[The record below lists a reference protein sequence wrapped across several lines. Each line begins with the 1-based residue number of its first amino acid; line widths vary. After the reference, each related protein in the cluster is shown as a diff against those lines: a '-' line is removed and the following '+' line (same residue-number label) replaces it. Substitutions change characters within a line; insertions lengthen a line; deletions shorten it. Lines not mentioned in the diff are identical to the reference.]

1 MREEFRNEMRALE
14 ETLTM
19 MARSAAK
26 AMDRASKSLR
36 DANLGLAES
45 VIDADSNIDAF
56 ERQIEEMTI
65 SLLARQAPVASD
77 LRTVVTALR
86 IGTIL
91 ERMGDLARHV
101 AYIARGRFPQ
111 TAVDGKAY
119 DLLVKMSEE
128 AAHTGKKVE
137 QMIENQDI
145 DLAKQIE
152 MEDDRLDELHRETF
166 DLVLDENNDLT
177 RQTVV
182 DVVLL
187 GRFLER
193 YGDQGVNAARNMR
206 FLITGLH
213 VDADP
218 GPSTEEEMLG

>member
-1 MREEFRNEMRALE
+1 MREEFRNEMRVLE
-14 ETLTM
+14 ETLTL
-19 MARSAAK
+19 MARSASK
-26 AMDRASKSLR
+26 AMDQAAQSLR

-45 VIDADSNIDAF
+45 VIDADSHIDHL
-56 ERQIEEMTI
+56 ERQIEEMAI

-86 IGTIL
+86 IATIL

-111 TAVDGKAY
+111 TAVDGDAY
-119 DLLVKMSEE
+119 DLIVKMGE
-128 AAHTGKKVE
+128 AAAKQGQRVAK
-137 QMIENQDI
+137 MIETQDI
-145 DLAKQIE
+145 ELAKQLE
-152 MEDDRLDELHRETF
+152 ADDDKLDELHRQTF
-166 DLVLDENNDLT
+166 DLVLDESNDLS

-182 DVVLL
+182 DVILL

-213 VDADP
+213 VDVEP
-218 GPSTEEEMLG
+218 RPSTEEEMLG